1 MGENLD
7 SIFEQKFKR
16 LYKSYRRGEISL
28 GWMAQELGLSV
39 RDTYDLLEKR
49 NLPLCAGADRVIS

>member
-49 NLPLCAGADRVIS
+49 NLPLSAGVDRVIT